1 MGIRNAPLLSGYG
14 AFAHYEGEDVTTKT
28 AAADRL
34 REELLQKGNV
44 PAHVAIIM
52 DGNGRW
58 ARNRGL
64 NRIAGHEAGVRSVRR
79 IVEAAHAVEVQVLSL
94 YVFSQENWKR
104 PLSEVRSLMDLL
116 SETIERE
123 IGELHRNSVR
133 LRITGD
139 LSEVPPEP
147 RNGLQRAL
155 ERTAG
160 NDGLVL
166 NLVLNYGGRSEIL
179 RAVERLVAQRLSTG
193 RIGPVTAKEFEPY
206 LQTHGISNPDF
217 LIRTS
222 GEQRISNFLLW
233 QMAYTEIYFTDI
245 LWPDFDDEAF
255 YLALLDYVNRERRF
269 GQTSDQ
275 INR

>member
-14 AFAHYEGEDVTTKT
+14 AFDHYKGEDVTIKT
-28 AAADRL
+28 AAADKL

-64 NRIAGHEAGVRSVRR
+64 NRIVGHEAGVRAVRR

-123 IGELHRNSVR
+123 IDELHRNSVR

-222 GEQRISNFLLW
+222 GEKRISNFLLW

-269 GQTSDQ
+269 GQTSNQ